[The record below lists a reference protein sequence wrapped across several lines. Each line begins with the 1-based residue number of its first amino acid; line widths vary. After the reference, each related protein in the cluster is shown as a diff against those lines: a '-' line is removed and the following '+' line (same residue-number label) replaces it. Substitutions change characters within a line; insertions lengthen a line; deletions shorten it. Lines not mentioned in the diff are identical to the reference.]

1 MVTFA
6 GERTAQPE
14 GEANQAPPQGGMI
27 VPFVRASDEHL
38 ESGGVDISRQISVS
52 QQDLGVSDIPA
63 YGYLRW
69 LYIRVVFS
77 GGVGAATAAADAPFN
92 VLQNIALTEPN
103 GAYIAQF
110 TDGYQLYLANKYG
123 GYLPPYAADPKLW
136 PGYTALGTGGNGSFT
151 LRIPV
156 EISGRD
162 GVGSL
167 PNQDSAGQFKLR
179 MQLAPNTTVFTS
191 VPATTQ
197 PTVRVTAWMS
207 AWDQPEAASAGMS
220 NQVAPPATG
229 TTQFWS
235 VQSGI
240 TVNSGQNTIQLL
252 RKGNYLRNL
261 FFVFKAS
268 GARSE
273 TGWGTS
279 GDNVI
284 ELRRDA
290 FPARYLHPVIWQ
302 LKMHEVTGYLGTSL
316 DSGGSLD
323 TGVRMIDFAH
333 EFSGGLGYENR
344 DLWQPTRPSTR
355 LELQG
360 TFAAAGTLDIITNDV
375 AIASNVFL

>member
-14 GEANQAPPQGGMI
+14 SGTNEAPPQGGMI

-38 ESGGVDISRQISVS
+38 ESGGLDVTRQISAS
-52 QQDLGVSDIPA
+52 QQDVGVIDIPA

-69 LYIRVVFS
+69 LYIHVRAT
-77 GGVGAATAAADAPFN
+77 GGAGAAVADADSPFN

-110 TDGYQLYLANKYG
+110 TDGHQLYLANKYG
-123 GYLPPYAADPKLW
+123 GYNAAVAADPKLW
-136 PGYTALGTGGNGSFT
+136 PGYSAVNAANGNFEFM

-179 MQLAPNTTVFTS
+179 FQIAPNTVVYDTP
-191 VPATTQ
+191 PATTQ
-197 PTVRVTAWMS
+197 PNIRVTAWMS

-229 TTQFWS
+229 TTSFWS

-252 RKGNYLRNL
+252 RKGNYLRNIL
-261 FFVFKAS
+261 FVFKAA

-279 GDNVI
+279 TDNII
-284 ELRRDA
+284 EFRRDA
-290 FPARYLHPVIWQ
+290 FPARYLHPRVWQ
-302 LKMHEVTGYLGTSL
+302 LKMHEVTGFTGTL
-316 DSGGSLD
+316 DAAGALD
-323 TGVRMIDFAH
+323 VGVRFIDFEH
-333 EFSGGLGYENR
+333 EFDGTLGHENR

-360 TFAAAGTLDIITNDV
+360 TFAASGTLDIITNDV

>member
-14 GEANQAPPQGGMI
+14 SGQNEAPPQGGMI

-38 ESGGVDISRQISVS
+38 ESGGMDVTRTISGS
-52 QQDLGVSDIPA
+52 QQDLGVFDIPA

-69 LYIRVVFS
+69 LYIRVTLT
-77 GGVGAATAAADAPFN
+77 GGAGATTAAADAPFN
-92 VLQNIALTEPN
+92 ILQNIALTEPN

-110 TDGYQLYLANKYG
+110 SDGYQLYLANKYG
-123 GYLPPYAADPKLW
+123 GYLPPYSADPELW
-136 PGYTALGTGGNGSFT
+136 PGFTALGTGGNGSFT

-156 EISGRD
+156 ELSGRD

-179 MQLAPNTTVFTS
+179 MQLAANTTVFTS
-191 VPATTQ
+191 IPATTQ
-197 PTVRVTAWMS
+197 PNVRVTAWMS

-229 TTQFWS
+229 TTSFWS

-240 TVNSGQNTIQLL
+240 PVAQGQNTIQLL

-261 FFVFKAS
+261 IFVYKVA

-273 TGWGTS
+273 TGWTGANS
-279 GDNVI
+279 GVI
-284 ELRRDA
+284 EFRRDA
-290 FPARYLHPVIWQ
+290 FPARYLDPTIWQ
-302 LKMHEVTGYLGTSL
+302 IKMHEVTGYTGTLDAAGAL
-316 DSGGSLD
+316 DS
-323 TGVRMIDFAH
+323 GVRMIDFAH
-333 EFSGGLGYENR
+333 EFTGGLGFENR

-360 TFAAAGTLDIITNDV
+360 TFGAAGTLDIITNDV